1 MGADQIK
8 IEIDVETRAAIAE
21 LAKLAGSVQ
30 EVEKETKKLTT
41 AQKAWQL
48 ANTDLGKLTAGWRDV
63 GEQVAKVGAVFAGLT
78 AASIAAMAAQ
88 EREENAIR
96 RLGAAYDAVSAATNG
111 AVSAQQALTL
121 QGQLQTAGV
130 RVSAQQLALLTRAAR
145 EYAQATG
152 NDASEAVEKLT
163 NAIVNNS
170 EDALS
175 ELNLAQ
181 ARSTSSA
188 QTLANMTRELEA
200 RFRGVSPAA
209 RTLNEDLEKLPQVMS
224 YIGNAAAQAA
234 AGGLRAFID
243 SLHGAGTAA
252 AVWRD
257 IVNLPD
263 DQRTIARQQATDA
276 RQAGLA
282 DRRRAMLD
290 RMNRAGVAI
299 PESLRGQLGYG
310 LNNADD
316 RELASLGRAL
326 DQAQRRR
333 GVGPLRP
340 DRAED
345 AFGGGGFDANFN
357 LSRSISEGTTQIGAA
372 FSNAAREQFGLMRA
386 QIEDERR
393 KREPAVAANIR
404 ALDANKRKLGEF
416 TESVHGATQSLA
428 DLKRGI
434 DRKPGQS
441 VDSIFEYYRGDQFR
455 QQNAFEVDADR
466 AAASLAASLGID
478 SAEAVDFGGIASG
491 MEGGGSA
498 ARAER
503 SRRSRIANRDRETRR
518 QAREQSAGGRF
529 GALFGIERDDT
540 GNIKPLDG
548 LQTGL
553 SFAQSALPQLVSG
566 FGELWSSIADGSAT
580 AGDAFAAFGAKALS
594 TLGNVAIQEGSAMLL
609 KAIPAMIEAPPLGAA
624 YLAGGA
630 GLIALG
636 VGLGAAGA
644 AAKPKPAAA
653 SSASSDANAARGMRS
668 GSLTSGGKGG
678 LGSTTVVM
686 ASLVPTGVVDAVNAR
701 NGLRQVRRSGL
712 DDGTRAPRRIEY

>member
-96 RLGAAYDAVSAATNG
+96 RLGSAYDAVSAATNG

-130 RVSAQQLALLTRAAR
+130 RVNAQQLALLTRAAR

-234 AGGLRAFID
+234 AGGLRSFID
-243 SLHGAGTAA
+243 MLHGAGTAA

-263 DQRTIARQQATDA
+263 DQRAIGRQRATDA

-282 DRRRAMLD
+282 DRRRAMLE
-290 RMNRAGVAI
+290 RMNRAGAAV

-316 RELASLGRAL
+316 HELASLGRAL

-345 AFGGGGFDANFN
+345 AFSGGFDANFN
-357 LSRSISEGTTQIGAA
+357 LSHSISEGTTQIGAA
-372 FSNAAREQFGLMRA
+372 FENAAREQFGLMRA

-393 KREPAVAANIR
+393 KREPAVDANIR
-404 ALDANKRKLGEF
+404 ALDANKRKLGEL
-416 TESVHGATQSLA
+416 TDTVSGATQSLA
-428 DLKRGI
+428 ELKRGI
-434 DRKPGQS
+434 DRSKPGQS

-455 QQNAFEVDADR
+455 QQNAFDVDSDR

-478 SAEAVDFGGIASG
+478 NAEAADFGGIASS

-503 SRRSRIANRDRETRR
+503 SRRSRISARDRETRR
-518 QAREQSAGGRF
+518 QAREQSPLGRF
-529 GALFGIERDDT
+529 GALFGIERDDG

-548 LQTGL
+548 LQAGL
-553 SFAQSALPQLVSG
+553 SFAQSALPTLTSG
-566 FGELWSSIADGSAT
+566 FAELWTSIADGSAT

-594 TLGNVAIQEGSAMLL
+594 TLGNVAIQEGSAMLF
-609 KAIPAMIEAPPLGAA
+609 KAIPALIEAPPLGAA

-630 GLIALG
+630 GLIAIG
-636 VGLGAAGA
+636 MGLGAIGA
-644 AAKPKPAAA
+644 AAKPKPAA
-653 SSASSDANAARGMRS
+653 SSANSDVNAARGMRS

-686 ASLVPTGVVDAVNAR
+686 ASLVPSGVVDAVNAR

-712 DDGTRAPRRIEY
+712 DDGTRAPRKIDY